1 MATANT
7 LSAPIVSRFND
18 TNARDVMD
26 FHRRATPRQ
35 IVQTICTEYVGPT
48 DCTGSCFRASDVISG
63 GIHFEVMQYDLTTL
77 ENHLNA
83 ALGML
88 REFNQFSYQLINYE
102 STESGYL
109 FAFVQLENGAN

>member
-35 IVQTICTEYVGPT
+35 IVQTICTEYIGAT
-48 DCTGSCFRASDVISG
+48 DCTCSCFRAFDVISG
-63 GIHFEVMQYDLTTL
+63 AIHFEVMKSELTTP

-88 REFNQFSYQLINYE
+88 REFYQFSYQLINYQ
-102 STESGYL
+102 STDSGYQ
-109 FAFVQLENGAN
+109 FAFVQLENGVK

>member
-1 MATANT
+1 MSTV
-7 LSAPIVSRFND
+7 LSVAPIVNRFND

-26 FHRRATPRQ
+26 YHRRATPRQ

-48 DCTGSCFRASDVISG
+48 DCTGSAIRASDVISG
-63 GIHFEVMQYDLTTL
+63 RIHFEAMQYDLTTP

-88 REFNQFSYQLINYE
+88 REFYQFSYQLINYE
-102 STESGYL
+102 STDSGYQ
-109 FAFVQLENGAN
+109 FAFVQLENGVN